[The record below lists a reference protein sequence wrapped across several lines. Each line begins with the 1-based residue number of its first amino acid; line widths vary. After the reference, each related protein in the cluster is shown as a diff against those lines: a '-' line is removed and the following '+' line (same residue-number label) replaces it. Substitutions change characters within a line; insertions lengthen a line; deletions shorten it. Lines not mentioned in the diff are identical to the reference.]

1 MKANYKLGVSGFDF
15 LIWCTEIFI
24 SLGIA
29 LDLVYPLSKAL
40 IFFCVCMCVVI
51 QKK

>member
-15 LIWCTEIFI
+15 LICCTEIFI

-40 IFFCVCMCVVI
+40 IFFLCVCVVI